1 MIFATRAHQGLDNLK
16 IRETGT
22 EALHIMRKTL
32 QHYLNPLHI
41 YCRLLNLGFPRR
53 LAVFISRF
61 YERDIFTLFSGK
73 LYRY

>member
-1 MIFATRAHQGLDNLK
+1 
-16 IRETGT
+16 
-22 EALHIMRKTL
+22 MRKTL

-53 LAVFISRF
+53 FAVFISRF